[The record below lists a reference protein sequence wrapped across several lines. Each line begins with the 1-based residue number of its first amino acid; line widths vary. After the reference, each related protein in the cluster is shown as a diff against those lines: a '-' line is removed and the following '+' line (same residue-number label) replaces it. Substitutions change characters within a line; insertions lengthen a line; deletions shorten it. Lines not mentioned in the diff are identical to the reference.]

1 MELYYAY
8 GDFIILFL
16 YFNSKLH
23 VISVI
28 SHVMFENIP
37 PAQHPV
43 LQQDASSLL
52 LVYFLVSI
60 KPLIRVSYFVTF
72 GSRLC
77 FEDPSSKKW
86 PEQLPQRFDPTTS
99 RSAICHNSI
108 GTTRKSRFQLGACS
122 VNECWPRAI
131 FPLSATQ
138 LLSWELCQVDL
149 WRRS

>member
-1 MELYYAY
+1 MHMGEVRIMHM
-8 GDFIILFL
+8 GILLFYFL

-60 KPLIRVSYFVTF
+60 KPLIRVSGLVPVNGVYY
-72 GSRLC
+72 L
-77 FEDPSSKKW
+77 
-86 PEQLPQRFDPTTS
+86 
-99 RSAICHNSI
+99 
-108 GTTRKSRFQLGACS
+108 S
-122 VNECWPRAI
+122 V
-131 FPLSATQ
+131 
-138 LLSWELCQVDL
+138 V
-149 WRRS
+149 

>member
-1 MELYYAY
+1 MARAAPADARAIAPGNSDNIKISDMPLFNRDDKKIAFTAWRMQCKRMLASSNIPVERHST
-8 GDFIILFL
+8 FILGFYFL

-60 KPLIRVSYFVTF
+60 KPLIRVSYLVTF

-77 FEDPSSKKW
+77 F
-86 PEQLPQRFDPTTS
+86 
-99 RSAICHNSI
+99 
-108 GTTRKSRFQLGACS
+108 
-122 VNECWPRAI
+122 
-131 FPLSATQ
+131 
-138 LLSWELCQVDL
+138 
-149 WRRS
+149 